1 MCSAWN
7 HAWHK
12 TDAWSRIVD
21 RLNARRWVWRG
32 RQGKDNLWQAKKV
45 DFYPK
50 GMAELYKWSDLMIF
64 GSQKIHSG
72 STVGMDQNGA
82 NLELERTVK
91 KLCILPEGKCWL
103 VAPRRSQGG
112 MDKRVT
118 IGESSRTLIGLFV
131 ILLCKHRNNKTSFY
145 LCSPVQLAKYFH
157 REI

>member
-12 TDAWSRIVD
+12 IDAWSRIVD

-50 GMAELYKWSDLMIF
+50 GTAELYKWSDLKIF

-91 KLCILPEGKCWL
+91 KLCREMLTSRTTEVTEGID
-103 VAPRRSQGG
+103 R
-112 MDKRVT
+112 RVT
-118 IGESSRTLIGLFV
+118 IGESSRTLIDLFV
-131 ILLCKHRNNKTSFY
+131 ILLCKRRNNKTSFY
-145 LCSPVQLAKYFH
+145 LCSPVQLAKYFQ
-157 REI
+157 REV